1 MRKEGEE
8 AVPETRV
15 REKEAVTTLAHA
27 RGERTEHDEEVRTAP
42 PWLGSLTTHPRFKLR
57 KTSLYLF

>member
-27 RGERTEHDEEVRTAP
+27 RGE
-42 PWLGSLTTHPRFKLR
+42 
-57 KTSLYLF
+57 